1 MIICLTLLKLFILN
15 RIHEHRVHS
24 SKRGTLNFDKAQRQ
38 KNILE
43 LLEKIEK
50 SSLTVK
56 DYFKSHQTPISLPQ
70 YYRVKKRYAQQGV
83 AGIEDRRQAGNARKI
98 DPLKVELLRGVL
110 TYNRHLTSESLKNE
124 LLEKW
129 EIDLDKSRI
138 DQFRRQFNLTR
149 LKTETTEQ
157 ETVQFAGI
165 EVFSALAQHI
175 GILDCWKETI
185 QRRMN
190 QVKHSESFDDRNGY
204 SKGDHVYARRKNGTF
219 SPRYNRINKIRKM
232 KFASITDKIKDKN
245 LSRLSLYHTKED
257 VLNRKN
263 LALML
268 LPLATNNGAS
278 RSLNKPLGNALGYAC
293 GYNYKNA
300 TIDKYLR
307 ELKYLQVSTDL
318 IECNAKFW
326 SHFWKQYDS
335 ADYKIACY
343 YIDGNVKPLW
353 SSKRC
358 RKGKVTMLGR
368 VMNCL
373 EQVVI
378 HDGYGHPIYFST
390 FSGHA
395 DLGNYAL
402 KSMEQLDELL
412 RDGQKTHSKKSKC
425 TRALVIDG
433 GGNSVQTL
441 RAFSKSDYHYITIL
455 DTNQIGPRKFK
466 HLSPTELYQYGK
478 ASLTDCRIELPDS
491 KETGYIFESRAIR
504 VHWDNGK
511 ECCLVTSISGKIFN
525 ASEVV
530 KAYFDRWP
538 FCEKQYAM
546 MKASACF
553 YKVVGYGKKKVS
565 DEKMIERIN
574 KYRPDLD
581 RLKEE
586 LKIPL
591 SQITTKQQELPSLF
605 GQENQLKEK
614 SKIKDGKRIQSKK
627 DREALETCQ
636 RQIRKIERAIKKIE
650 EPYKAKFAT
659 LRKKSK
665 EYARIQNKQT
675 VYHVDV
681 ELDQLLTS
689 FRLSFANL
697 LAFLA
702 KEILDDMPVEMNT
715 LVQSILFLS
724 GTIKQY
730 PDRRKISINRNEKDS
745 KFMDTLLTGLQKL
758 NSLNI
763 RHSSGVIY
771 EFELT

>member
-1 MIICLTLLKLFILN
+1 MIFCLTLLQFVALYKL
-15 RIHEHRVHS
+15 HGHGAHS
-24 SKRGTLNFDKAQRQ
+24 SKRGTLKFDKAQRQ
-38 KNILE
+38 EKILE
-43 LLEKIEK
+43 LFESIEK
-50 SSLTVK
+50 SDLTVK
-56 DYFKSHQTPISLPQ
+56 DYFASHQTPISLPQ
-70 YYRVKKRYAQQGV
+70 YYRVKKRYTQQGT
-83 AGIEDRRQAGNARKI
+83 AGIEDRRQDGNARKL
-98 DPLKVELLRGVL
+98 DPQKVELLRGVL
-110 TYNRHLTSESLKNE
+110 TYNRHLTSESLKHE
-124 LLEKW
+124 LQEKW
-129 EIDLDKSRI
+129 EIKLDTSRI
-138 DQFRRQFNLTR
+138 DQFRRQFDLTR
-149 LKTETTEQ
+149 LKIETTEQ
-157 ETVQFAGI
+157 ETAQFAGI

-175 GILDCWKETI
+175 GLLDCWKKAI
-185 QRRMN
+185 LGRMD
-190 QVKHSESFDDRNGY
+190 QVKQTESFDDRDGH
-204 SKGDHVYARRKNGTF
+204 SKGEYVYARRKNGTF
-219 SPRYNRINKIRKM
+219 SPRYNRLNKIRKM

-245 LSRLSLYHTKED
+245 FARLSLYQTNED

-263 LALML
+263 LALLL

-326 SHFWKQYDS
+326 SHFWKQYDLN
-335 ADYKIACY
+335 DYKIACY

-378 HDGYGHPIYFST
+378 HDGYGHPIYFRT

-412 RDGQKTHSKKSKC
+412 DDGQNKRAKKSRC
-425 TRALVIDG
+425 TRALIIDG

-455 DTNQIGPRKFK
+455 DTNQIGQRKFK
-466 HLSPTELYQYGK
+466 HLCATERYQYGK
-478 ASLTDCRIELPDS
+478 AALTECRIELLDS
-491 KETGYIFESRAIR
+491 KDIGYIYESRAILVR
-504 VHWDNGK
+504 WDNGK
-511 ECCLVTSISGKIFN
+511 ECCLVTSISDKILN

-546 MKASACF
+546 MKASVCF
-553 YKVVGYGKKKVS
+553 YKVVGYGKKLV
-565 DEKMIERIN
+565 DDDKMID
-574 KYRPDLD
+574 KAAKFKSDLKQ
-581 RLKEE
+581 LKED
-586 LKIPL
+586 LKLPL
-591 SQITTKQQELPSLF
+591 AHIATKQQELPPLLEK
-605 GQENQLKEK
+605 ENKLQEK
-614 SKIKDGKRIQSKK
+614 SKIKVGKRLQSQRN
-627 DREALETCQ
+627 REAFEGCQ
-636 RQIRKIERAIKKIE
+636 RQIRKIEREIKKIE
-650 EPYKAKFAT
+650 EPYKAKFAA

-665 EYARIQNKQT
+665 EYARIQNKQE

-702 KEILDDMPVEMNT
+702 KEILDDIPVEMNT

-724 GTIKQY
+724 GTIEQFS
-730 PDRRKISINRNEKDS
+730 DRRKININRNEKDP
-745 KFMDTLLTGLQKL
+745 KFMDMLSRGMQKL
-758 NSLNI
+758 NNLNI
-763 RHSSGVIY
+763 QHSSGATY
-771 EFELT
+771 EFNLI